1 MINVSISHFGRTGCF
16 CSRTSE
22 YRNNVSIDW
31 GNSNNEIIKQRM
43 FMKGKKLEIE
53 IETLTPGRW
62 GYIFYRNI
70 LEVNQE

>member
-53 IETLTPGRW
+53 IET
-62 GYIFYRNI
+62 
-70 LEVNQE
+70 